1 MVYAGMDDSIPS
13 GPPDRFRPLT
23 RLSGFFKTLTRSC
36 PNLRLPSTDQR
47 ERFMDFAYTILYV
60 HDVPRSLA
68 FYQAAF
74 GFQLRFQ
81 HDSGTY
87 GELDTGPTR
96 LAFSSRALMAQ
107 LGKHP
112 APANAAAPVFEIAF
126 STADVAGAVAR
137 AVAAGAT
144 LHQAPQPMPW
154 GQTVA
159 YVVDLDGFLVELC
172 TPVN

>member
-1 MVYAGMDDSIPS
+1 M
-13 GPPDRFRPLT
+13 RF
-23 RLSGFFKTLTRSC
+23 G
-36 PNLRLPSTDQR
+36 
-47 ERFMDFAYTILYV
+47 YTIVYV
-60 HDVPRSLA
+60 PDVAASIA
-68 FYQAAF
+68 FFEAAF
-74 GFQLRFQ
+74 GLQRRFV
-81 HDSGTY
+81 HPSGTY

-112 APANAAAPVFEIAF
+112 APADAAAPVFEIAF